1 MSGSEDI
8 EYGSVDDLFRGQIK
22 GRIDAPWRYQRQLE
36 RCNILMAGE
45 NQLAFE
51 ASVRALLGDLPLY
64 IKNKIVGTDESS
76 KAKLCPV
83 CKEEFVPMDRGRQG
97 EFNRMTPDTYQ
108 YQENCGVQ
116 IGTPNNPFVIV
127 PNRGEGRNR

>member
-1 MSGSEDI
+1 MSDSKEL

-36 RCNILMAGE
+36 RCNILMAGD

-64 IKNKIVGTDESS
+64 IKSKIVGTDDRE
-76 KAKLCPV
+76 KAKLCPK
-83 CKEEFVPMDRGRQG
+83 CKENFVPLDKGRQG
-97 EFNRMTPDTYQ
+97 EFNQMTEDSYQ

-116 IGTPNNPFVIV
+116 IGTPKNPF
-127 PNRGEGRNR
+127 